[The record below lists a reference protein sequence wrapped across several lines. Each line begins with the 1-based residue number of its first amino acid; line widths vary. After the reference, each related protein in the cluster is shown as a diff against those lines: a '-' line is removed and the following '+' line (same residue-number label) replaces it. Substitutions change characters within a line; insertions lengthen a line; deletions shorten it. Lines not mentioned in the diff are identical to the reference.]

1 VVADVAILGGGFAG
15 LWTAVALTE
24 RDPGIRIAIV
34 EQDIVGGGASGRNG
48 GFFSSS
54 WHDLAGLV
62 GLFGERDGLRY
73 ALALADAVHGAAAF
87 VEANAIP
94 CAFHVEGVLGAIA
107 EEWQRADDDDT
118 LAIAERL
125 GVADR
130 LHELDAAGARA
141 IADSPRFV
149 GGAFVADNAI
159 CQPARLAR
167 GLRRLVLERGV
178 HVFERTRARAIE
190 PGRPVIVR
198 TDLGAVKAGQVVVTT
213 GAWAAG
219 SPWFRRSFG
228 VISDY
233 VVATEPI
240 PDLLEEIGW
249 TTNVGIGD
257 RRDWLYYLRP
267 TDDRRIV
274 IGGGEG
280 GAVFGGR
287 AGDRAA
293 THAHRYARAAARG
306 LGWLFPQLRDVRF
319 THAWGGPIDQTPTF
333 LPFFRTLE
341 PGSIHAGLGFSGH
354 GLAQTYVGGKILAST
369 VLGTEDEWTSLPINR
384 PESAL
389 APPEPI
395 RYPLVAAAAWA
406 LGHGDRREE
415 AGRPRGAL
423 ARLIGDA
430 PVEYRDRVI
439 TRRDRSGPS
448 AEA

>member
-62 GLFGERDGLRY
+62 GQFGERDGLRY

-287 AGDRAA
+287 AGGRAA

-306 LGWLFPQLRDVRF
+306 LGCCSPSSGTCDSPTRGVDPSIRRRRSCRSSGRSNRARSTRVSASAVTASRRPTSAGRSSPRRSSAPRTSGPRSRSTVPNRPSRPPSRSAIRWWPPPRGPSGTVTGARRRVVR
-319 THAWGGPIDQTPTF
+319 GVR
-333 LPFFRTLE
+333 L
-341 PGSIHAGLGFSGH
+341 PGS
-354 GLAQTYVGGKILAST
+354 
-369 VLGTEDEWTSLPINR
+369 
-384 PESAL
+384 
-389 APPEPI
+389 
-395 RYPLVAAAAWA
+395 
-406 LGHGDRREE
+406 
-415 AGRPRGAL
+415 
-423 ARLIGDA
+423 
-430 PVEYRDRVI
+430 
-439 TRRDRSGPS
+439 
-448 AEA
+448 